1 MAIAMQSTFLPV
13 LLVGLATIV
22 AYLSAGL
29 FGIALAGVGMLCTL
43 AYSLSVDAYGPVADN
58 AGGIAEM
65 AHEVTDGLDALG
77 NATAF
82 AIASAALTALALFAA
97 FNSAVG
103 IKALDVSDPKVLTG
117 VMVGAASPFLFSSI
131 VINAEKRSDVSLKKF
146 LVCFQAKP
154 IQIM

>member
-1 MAIAMQSTFLPV
+1 LPV

-65 AHEVTDGLDALG
+65 AHFSPQVREVTDGLDALG
-77 NATAF
+77 NATA
-82 AIASAALTALALFAA
+82 AM
-97 FNSAVG
+97 G
-103 IKALDVSDPKVLTG
+103 KVL
-117 VMVGAASPFLFSSI
+117 L
-131 VINAEKRSDVSLKKF
+131 SL
-146 LVCFQAKP
+146 QP
-154 IQIM
+154 R